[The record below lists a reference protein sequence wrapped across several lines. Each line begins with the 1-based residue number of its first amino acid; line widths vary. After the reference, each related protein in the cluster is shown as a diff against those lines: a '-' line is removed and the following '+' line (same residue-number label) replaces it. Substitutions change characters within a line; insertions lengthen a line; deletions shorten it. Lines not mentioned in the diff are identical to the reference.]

1 MLAYI
6 PAPWIRHGSVDH
18 FQRKNQPDFHSCF
31 FAIVCR
37 PNPRIHRVSTKKPC
51 SWLRF
56 CTRFGDSPFSDTPR
70 YHVVFH
76 MIPFSSH
83 ILLRKSTCLW
93 WNHHFQTQQG
103 SIDAWNCNVYGF
115 KLGVSCLFFGVRGKF
130 MLNTIPICFT
140 YDICSTYKNPTW
152 PIKKQPNC
160 LFFSPNVKHL
170 GHSRAVNEQ
179 LDLKT
184 TAEKEASA
192 KKVERDGEGIGMGKP
207 IKMVMI
213 GGWFMTLFYMFYPHK
228 SLFSDTP
235 RRIPSG
241 KR

>member
-160 LFFSPNVKHL
+160 RFFHQTWSIWATAGQSTNSWTSRRRRKRKPAPRRWKGMVRVSVWVNLSKWWWL
-170 GHSRAVNEQ
+170 G
-179 LDLKT
+179 
-184 TAEKEASA
+184 
-192 KKVERDGEGIGMGKP
+192 DGL
-207 IKMVMI
+207 
-213 GGWFMTLFYMFYPHK
+213 WHCFTLFYPHK